1 MGDDL
6 RDMFMSAAK
15 AATQPLLIDDGDRA
29 GELIASAVAEAR
41 QGRHAAVLLDEENLT
56 AALPALREASLA
68 RAPITV
74 LVWAGGDTRA
84 LGHEAIVP
92 LLASGAGVLV
102 AWSLDEVTEL
112 TAAATRAAF
121 DSETPFAIVADI
133 AHRDR
138 HDGGTSNVPATPP
151 GLLSG
156 ISQPPARDP
165 LPELK
170 ARRTERAYTSRV
182 PFALGSALR
191 AVGEHAGRA
200 LGAME
205 RFQTADADEIVVA
218 IGAAFPA
225 ARTVAEERRR
235 AGFRTGVL
243 GLRALRPFH
252 ATDVVKALSRA
263 RGVVVIEPWDLPL
276 CPSGAITAEIKA
288 AFADAITWAP
298 GFPGVGRVPPIV
310 TVSLATLA
318 EGAEER
324 AVRAGLD
331 ELGTGERARRSLV
344 MGSDVEG

>member
-15 AATQPLLIDDGDRA
+15 AATQPLLVDGGDRA
-29 GELIASAVAEAR
+29 SELIASAVAEAR
-41 QGRHAAVLLDEENLT
+41 QGKRAAVLIDEENLT

-102 AWSLDEVTEL
+102 AWSLDEVAEL

-121 DSETPFAIVADI
+121 DSETPFTIVADI
-133 AHRDR
+133 VHR
-138 HDGGTSNVPATPP
+138 HDGGPP
-151 GLLSG
+151 NPSGLLGG
-156 ISQPPARDP
+156 ISQPPTPAREP

-170 ARRTERAYTSRV
+170 ARRAERAYTSRV

-191 AVGEHAGRA
+191 AVGEHAGRT

-331 ELGTGERARRSLV
+331 ELGTGERARRSLI
-344 MGSDVEG
+344 MGSDAE